1 MKVATGNQ
9 KRKGKTERTQCPACH
24 AVYMQGAY
32 ILSQE
37 NKKKHWKKIG
47 ICCAS
52 CGHYIAES
60 K

>member
-1 MKVATGNQ
+1 MKVATGNM
-9 KRKGKTERTQCPACH
+9 KRKGTTERTQCPQCH

-37 NKKKHWKKIG
+37 NKKTKWKKIG
-47 ICCAS
+47 LSCAA
-52 CGHYIAES
+52 CGHFIPES